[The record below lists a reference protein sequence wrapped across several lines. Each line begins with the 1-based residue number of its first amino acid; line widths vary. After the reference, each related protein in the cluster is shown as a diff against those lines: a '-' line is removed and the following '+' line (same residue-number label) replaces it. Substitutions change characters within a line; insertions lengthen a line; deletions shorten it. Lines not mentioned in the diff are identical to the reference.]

1 MAIKYYGMFTIF
13 PTETSQIL
21 RNILTVLTY
30 HVSDEIPLM
39 VKRTY

>member
-1 MAIKYYGMFTIF
+1 MDIKHYGMFTIF

-21 RNILTVLTY
+21 RNILIILTY
-30 HVSDEIPLM
+30 QISDEIPLM